1 MKTAKPSPP
10 WWLTALPKTKK
21 PKKCRTPNPQPDI
34 RHQASKQR
42 SLALVGGRKALA
54 QMRAGIASCIYEAA
68 MDGLKQ
74 MAEPPLGVKRK
85 WGREQ
90 EEWLED
96 WLPRA
101 EKTALRI
108 GSLAAKSAID
118 NLIGSGFVTALAQ
131 QARAHAGSKGGSA
144 PRKRKGGKPAV
155 WKERVKKEILS
166 KRGHANERDNIRV
179 INRAVQL
186 EILRKEEVSTG
197 EAKYFDCATNAQIA
211 ASKKDL
217 SATISK
223 LRKASRSRP

>member
-1 MKTAKPSPP
+1 
-10 WWLTALPKTKK
+10 
-21 PKKCRTPNPQPDI
+21 
-34 RHQASKQR
+34 
-42 SLALVGGRKALA
+42 
-54 QMRAGIASCIYEAA
+54 MRAELASCIYEAA

-74 MAEPPLGVKRK
+74 MAEPPLGVKQK

-118 NLIGSGFVTALAQ
+118 NLIGSGFATALAQ

-144 PRKRKGGKPAV
+144 PRKRKGGKPAA

-166 KRGHANERDNIRV
+166 KRGNANERDNIGV
-179 INRAVQL
+179 INRAIQL
-186 EILRKEEVSTG
+186 EILREEEVSPG
-197 EAKYFDCATNAQIA
+197 EAKYFDCATDAQVA
-211 ASKKDL
+211 ASKNAM
-217 SATISK
+217 SVAIST